1 MAVGATP
8 NGLPILWVVDV
19 LLCFLEIADLFGLVL
34 LEAVPLYLRMHSP
47 TLPVT
52 GQVDKR
58 VLNCEYGLWQWFLRE
73 SEWPMRHFN
82 RSRW

>member
-1 MAVGATP
+1 MDGCWGHAKWAPHFVGGRCP
-8 NGLPILWVVDV
+8 SKF
-19 LLCFLEIADLFGLVL
+19 FLEIADLFGLVL

-58 VLNCEYGLWQWFLRE
+58 VLNCECG
-73 SEWPMRHFN
+73 
-82 RSRW
+82 